1 MHFKDEL
8 IATVQKL
15 TEPGKGLLAADESPG
30 TLKAKFDKISLET
43 NEENSRLYRQL
54 LFTTKDLEKYISGVI
69 LFKDTV
75 TQKSDDGTNFVDLL
89 KSKGIISGIK
99 LDEGLTELYPGSEEK
114 YTKGL
119 DTLDKRAAEF
129 YAQGCRFAK
138 WRCVL
143 KISGPLPSE
152 LSIRETSFVLARYAS
167 ICQKNGLVPIVEPEL
182 LTDGSHSIE
191 VCAEVSRRI
200 FSSVFH
206 ALSDYNVIL
215 EGCLFKPH
223 MISPGSQH
231 NTEKKDLNKISKLT
245 VEVLRDTIPVSLG
258 GIFFLS
264 GGQGEVEASQTLH
277 LINLEHAKKAKAW
290 TLSFSFGRALQSSV
304 VKVWGGKAENKD
316 QAQETLLSR
325 AKANYDAVLG
335 KYDINA
341 DLQKFKDETLY
352 VKDYTY

>member
-8 IATVQKL
+8 IATVQQL
-15 TEPGKGLLAADESPG
+15 TQPGKGLLAADESPG

-43 NEENSRLYRQL
+43 NDENSRLYRQL

-69 LFKDTV
+69 LFRDTV
-75 TQKSDDGTNFVDLL
+75 FQKSDDGVNFVELL
-89 KSKGIISGIK
+89 KSKGIVSGIK
-99 LDEGLTELYPGSEEK
+99 LDEGLTELFPGSEEK

-129 YAQGCRFAK
+129 YSHGCRFAK

-143 KISGPLPSE
+143 KVSGNLPSD
-152 LSIRETSFVLARYAS
+152 LSIRETSYVLARYAS

-182 LTDGSHSIE
+182 LTDGSHSID

-231 NTEKKDLNKISKLT
+231 SEKKDLAKIAKST
-245 VEVLRDTIPVSLG
+245 VEVLRDTIPVRLG

-277 LINLEHAKKAKAW
+277 LINVENSKKGKVW

-304 VKVWGGKAENKD
+304 VKVWAGKAENLSK
-316 QAQETLLSR
+316 AQETLIAR
-325 AKANYDAVLG
+325 AKANYDAVHG
-335 KYDINA
+335 QYDIKA
-341 DLQKFKDETLY
+341 DLEKFTDETLY
-352 VKDYTY
+352 VKDYSY